1 MKNCILNLPLTMPVV
16 NNSCNYFFPIR
27 DLNIR
32 QGFSWMIIENFIE
45 IFECQMSFNSAGC
58 ENCLFLFEYFYP
70 ILLTIYSE
78 PGACQTINTKIS
90 TIPMIMGPTL
100 SARYTLLTCLYIYL
114 FCQLPPPSLPSSLLP
129 VHNASQTYYLIIT
142 TYYINIIFAFISTRL

>member
-1 MKNCILNLPLTMPVV
+1 MYSHLWLYRQSGNVV
-16 NNSCNYFFPIR
+16 AEVFFSIR
-27 DLNIR
+27 DFNIR
-32 QGFSWMIIENFIE
+32 EMIIRSFIE
-45 IFECQMSFNSAGC
+45 IFKCQMSFNSTGC

-100 SARYTLLTCLYIYL
+100 SPQSTLLTCLYIYL
-114 FCQLPPPSLPSSLLP
+114 FCQLPLLP
-129 VHNASQTYYLIIT
+129 PGHNASQTYYLIIT

>member
-1 MKNCILNLPLTMPVV
+1 MTIPPVRKY
-16 NNSCNYFFPIR
+16 SCRVFFSIR
-27 DLNIR
+27 DFNIR
-32 QGFSWMIIENFIE
+32 EMIIESFIE
-45 IFECQMSFNSAGC
+45 IFKCQMSFNSTGC

-100 SARYTLLTCLYIYL
+100 SPQSTLLTCLYIYL
-114 FCQLPPPSLPSSLLP
+114 FCRLPSLPPSLPP

>member
-1 MKNCILNLPLTMPVV
+1 
-16 NNSCNYFFPIR
+16 
-27 DLNIR
+27 
-32 QGFSWMIIENFIE
+32 MIIESFIE
-45 IFECQMSFNSAGC
+45 ILKSQMSFNSAGC

-100 SARYTLLTCLYIYL
+100 SPQSTLHTDLSSLYIYL
-114 FCQLPPPSLPSSLLP
+114 FCQTPPPSLTP